1 MRSADLSYDEVDQKG
16 IGGEM
21 ARSTKDGDPLLMG
34 YVPAPPGAVDPLDAP
49 AQKTPTSP
57 PPDAPQNKAIPGTA
71 RAGGQPLDDLLAED
85 GSDDAPPFED
95 ELAPPSTPKRAL
107 SLPPERMEPPT
118 PPLRLEDPR
127 DLARRLAEEARQKAV
142 ASRPAP
148 SPEPEPAPAAPKKS
162 GLAKAPPPQAPAP
175 APAPAAAASP
185 APPPAAQPERKRSLA
200 ERAARPVSAQDALR
214 AAQEAA
220 AREEEAAKAKRKAAK
235 EVTKAAQQAAKAA
248 AAAQVAADRA
258 AATAAAVVPAPVP
271 SVTPAPTTDL
281 ATLVGKGLPGAAIE
295 REIVVQNAVV
305 FRALWTAHRARAQAT
320 RDLHLLATASVLLD
334 AVDRLPQGCLVAAQ
348 LNLGDRTVAVWADLA
363 RGVILGFAEPP
374 EIYLAGL

>member
-1 MRSADLSYDEVDQKG
+1 
-16 IGGEM
+16 M

-49 AQKTPTSP
+49 AQKTPTAP
-57 PPDAPQNKAIPGTA
+57 PPDAPQNKAPA
-71 RAGGQPLDDLLAED
+71 DDLPADDE
-85 GSDDAPPFED
+85 SDDAPPFED
-95 ELAPPSTPKRAL
+95 ELAPPSTPKRSL

-148 SPEPEPAPAAPKKS
+148 TPEPAPAAAAPKKS
-162 GLAKAPPPQAPAP
+162 GLAAKAPPPQPAAPAPAP

-185 APPPAAQPERKRSLA
+185 APAPAAQPERKRSLA

-258 AATAAAVVPAPVP
+258 AATAATVAPSPVP
-271 SVTPAPTTDL
+271 SVTLAPTTDL
-281 ATLVGKGLPGAAIE
+281 GTLVGKALASAVIE
-295 REIVVQNAVV
+295 REIVVQNAIV

-348 LNLGDRTVAVWADLA
+348 LSLGDRSVAVWADLA